1 MVWEEADLF
10 QDPGGD
16 LGNQYADK
24 RRLWDDNLMLRMAT
38 RGDRDSKL
46 QIELGFLGMRRQ
58 STVQFT
64 SMNPKNRTRCVI
76 IRT

>member
-10 QDPGGD
+10 QGSGGD

-38 RGDRDSKL
+38 NLLS
-46 QIELGFLGMRRQ
+46 RRQ
-58 STVQFT
+58 RLQTA
-64 SMNPKNRTRCVI
+64 N
-76 IRT
+76 